1 MKISKSVL
9 GVALTVALAGCA
21 SVPVG
26 PTINVMPGPGK
37 PFDQFNADNAVCRE
51 YASQQLGANP
61 NEVAR
66 NQVLTGALAG
76 ATLGA
81 VSGEIMGHGRSGA
94 PQSMAGIGL
103 LMGSAVGAGAAGE
116 SSDNLQ
122 HRYNLA
128 YAQCMYSK
136 GNQVPG
142 YGYAAPAQYS
152 LPPPPPPPPRP

>member
-1 MKISKSVL
+1 MKFSKSVL
-9 GVALTVALAGCA
+9 GAALAVALAGCA

-26 PTINVMPGPGK
+26 PTINVMPGSGK

-76 ATLGA
+76 AALGA
-81 VSGEIMGHGRSGA
+81 VSGEIMGHGRSGPA
-94 PQSMAGIGL
+94 QSMAGMGL

-116 SSDNLQ
+116 SSNNLQ
-122 HRYNLA
+122 YRYNLA

-142 YGYAAPAQYS
+142 YAAPAQYS